1 MTDEKNKPRLDEQTF
16 AKLLEAAYVLQEH
29 NRKMRRVEERLELH
43 SEQLRQQEAE
53 TQAALQRS
61 THLPEENSPP
71 NSDYALILA
80 EIVEAQHQIQLGNLE
95 SDEAMAMVAGKIAR
109 ITNASGAAIGIL
121 EGQTIRYRAGAGAPA
136 LPLGSEVPLE
146 TAICAISVSTG
157 QVLRTPD
164 INMELLFDP
173 ELCRKRQILSLVAVP
188 IYHDGNI
195 VGALELYFDRLQGFA
210 EQDIQTCQLMAGLVS
225 EAIGQGTESALKKS
239 MAAERSAMLTAI
251 EKLRPNLSVLAED
264 QTPDIADKDHAW
276 EADVAKS
283 SVCWKCGDV
292 LVEQEQFCGKCG
304 ASRAGEGDQSSIQ
317 SKLASAMRMQSS
329 VREAFSPNGSE
340 LPRNTAAAYAAE
352 DQDHLAQLLALSELQ
367 ENTPLLEQSTG

>member
-1 MTDEKNKPRLDEQTF
+1 
-16 AKLLEAAYVLQEH
+16 
-29 NRKMRRVEERLELH
+29 
-43 SEQLRQQEAE
+43 
-53 TQAALQRS
+53 
-61 THLPEENSPP
+61 
-71 NSDYALILA
+71 
-80 EIVEAQHQIQLGNLE
+80 
-95 SDEAMAMVAGKIAR
+95 MVAEKIAR

-173 ELCRKRQILSLVAVP
+173 DLCRKRQILSLVAVP

-251 EKLRPNLSVLAED
+251 EKLKPNLSALAED
-264 QTPDIADKDHAW
+264 QTPDIADKDARVGSGRG
-276 EADVAKS
+276 ERAPSAGSAEMCLSNKS
-283 SVCWKCGDV
+283 SFAASVA
-292 LVEQEQFCGKCG
+292 LRALERAISP
-304 ASRAGEGDQSSIQ
+304 ASRASLRRQCACSLPSVKPFLPTE
-317 SKLASAMRMQSS
+317 ASCLGIPRPRTPPKIRITWLNCSLYRSCRRILLCWNNQPAQARTRERLGCCHPLRRSA
-329 VREAFSPNGSE
+329 VR
-340 LPRNTAAAYAAE
+340 
-352 DQDHLAQLLALSELQ
+352 
-367 ENTPLLEQSTG
+367 